1 MNYFA
6 HASAAMRYASSR
18 PYFHPVVIERIKT
31 HLKLEHSVDKALD
44 VACGT
49 GQSSLALK
57 AICENITGID
67 VSPEMLE
74 FARKNPEIE
83 FLESGAENLPFEDS
97 SFDLLTVSNAFHWF
111 DRSRFLSE
119 ANRVLV
125 PGGWLIMYYNAWRSN
140 MLENPDAFKLWADI
154 HFKRYPQPPRDSKP
168 MTETEASSCGFRFD
182 KPETYENTV
191 VFTLSQCVNYLST
204 QSNMIAKIEQGL
216 LTLEDTL
223 AQIRSELEPIFPSE
237 SANFGFSGWIWYLQ
251 KTA

>member
-18 PYFHPVVIERIKT
+18 PYFHPVVIERIKAY
-31 HLKLEHSVDKALD
+31 LKLEQPISNALD

-49 GQSSLALK
+49 GQSSLSLK
-57 AICENITGID
+57 AICENVTGVD

-74 FARKNPEIE
+74 FARQNSGIE
-83 FLESGAENLPFEDS
+83 FLESDAENLPFEDS

-119 ANRVLV
+119 ANRVLKSNA
-125 PGGWLIMYYNAWRSN
+125 WLIVYYNAWRSK

-154 HFKRYPQPPRDSKP
+154 HFNRYPQPARDSKP
-168 MTETEASSCGFRFD
+168 MTETEASSYGFRFD

-191 VFTLSQCVNYLST
+191 VFTLEQCVNYLST
-204 QSNMIAKIEQGL
+204 QSNMIAKVEQGTL
-216 LTLEDTL
+216 NLEDALT
-223 AQIRSELEPIFPSE
+223 QIRTELEPIFSGE
-237 SANFGFSGWIWYLQ
+237 SASFGFSGWIWYLQ
-251 KTA
+251 KT